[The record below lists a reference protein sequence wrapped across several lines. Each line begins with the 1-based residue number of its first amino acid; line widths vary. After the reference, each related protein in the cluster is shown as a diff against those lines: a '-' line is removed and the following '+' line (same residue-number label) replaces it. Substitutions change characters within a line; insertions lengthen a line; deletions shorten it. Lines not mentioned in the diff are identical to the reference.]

1 MCHPERSAA
10 ESKDLLLLLRIRMPS
25 PNPANAPEPLPAALL
40 LAATGGLLDG
50 FVYLNHGHVFAN
62 AMTGN
67 VVLLGIDLLTKDYAQ
82 CLRHLAP
89 LAAFFLGVTT
99 SKLVQSRLSGRAS
112 TYGLALELA
121 VLMIASLLPLDFPE
135 MAFVSSFQITS
146 FRRVGTLTYSS
157 TFVTGNLRD
166 MAVGFYEMAA
176 SSTPE
181 DRLAGRLKA
190 RHLGLIC
197 FAFLLGVMTGAWA
210 APRFF
215 NHTLWIAGLLLALV
229 VCVLYLAGNRASTTA
244 N

>member
-1 MCHPERSAA
+1 
-10 ESKDLLLLLRIRMPS
+10 MPS
-25 PNPANAPEPLPAALL
+25 DKPSNAPEPLAAALL

-99 SKLVQSRLSGRAS
+99 SKFVQSYLVRRAGA
-112 TYGLALELA
+112 YGLALEFV
-121 VLMIASLLPLDFPE
+121 VLFIASMLPLGFPE
-135 MAFVSSFQITS
+135 MAFTGLIAFVSSFQITS

-166 MAVGFYEMAA
+166 FATGLYEVAA
-176 SSTPE
+176 SRKPQ
-181 DRLAGRLKA
+181 DRVAGKLKA

-197 FAFLLGVMTGAWA
+197 LFFFFGVTTGAWS
-210 APRFF
+210 APRHQ
-215 NHTLWIAGLLLALV
+215 NHTLWIGDVLLLFVAA
-229 VCVLYLAGNRASTTA
+229 VLYRQSRREATQIG
-244 N
+244 

>member
-1 MCHPERSAA
+1 
-10 ESKDLLLLLRIRMPS
+10 MPS
-25 PNPANAPEPLPAALL
+25 PDPSNAPEPLAAALL

-67 VVLLGIDLLTKDYAQ
+67 IVLLGIALLSKDYAQ

-89 LAAFFLGVTT
+89 LAAFFLGVAA
-99 SKLVQSRLSGRAS
+99 SKLVQSRLEDQAS
-112 TYGLALELA
+112 TYGLALEFV
-121 VLMIASLLPLDFPE
+121 VLLIASLLPLHFPE
-135 MAFVSSFQITS
+135 MAFTGLIAFVSSFQITS

-229 VCVLYLAGNRASTTA
+229 VCVLYLAGNKPSTTA
-244 N
+244 K